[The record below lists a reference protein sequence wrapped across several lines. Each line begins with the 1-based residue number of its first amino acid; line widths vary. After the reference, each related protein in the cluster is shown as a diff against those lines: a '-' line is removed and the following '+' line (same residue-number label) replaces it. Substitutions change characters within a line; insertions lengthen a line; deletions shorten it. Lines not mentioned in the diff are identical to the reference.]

1 MDVYVGNLSL
11 DATRDELIE
20 IFEKFGQV
28 TEVRLLMDK
37 FGVKSKRYAF
47 IEMPSEDDARKAIE
61 EMNGKEFKERAL
73 SVSEAKPKKTRARK
87 ARGGKRKKRGGGGR
101 RTVYGGEDRDDSVSI
116 RRYRRR
122 PKAR

>member
-20 IFEKFGQV
+20 MFEKFGQV

-73 SVSEAKPKKTRARK
+73 SVSEAKPKPTRRRR
-87 ARGGKRKKRGGGGR
+87 ARGGKRKNRGKGR
-101 RTVYGGEDRDDSVSI
+101 RTVYGGEGRDDSVSI

-122 PKAR
+122 PTAR

>member
-20 IFEKFGQV
+20 IFEKFGPV

-47 IEMPSEDDARKAIE
+47 IEMPSEDDAKKAIE
-61 EMNGKEFKERAL
+61 EMNGKELKDRAL
-73 SVSEAKPKKTRARK
+73 SVSEAKPKKARARR
-87 ARGGKRKKRGGGGR
+87 ARGGKRKNRGKGK
-101 RTVYGGEDRDDSVSI
+101 RTVYGGEGRNDSVNI
-116 RRYRRR
+116 RRYRQR

>member
-1 MDVYVGNLSL
+1 MDIYVGNLSL

-28 TEVRLLMDK
+28 IEVRLLMDK

-73 SVSEAKPKKTRARK
+73 SVSVAKPKKTRVRK
-87 ARGGKRKKRGGGGR
+87 ARGGKRKNRGKGR
-101 RTVYGGEDRDDSVSI
+101 RTVYGGEGRDDSVNI
-116 RRYRRR
+116 RRRHRGR
-122 PKAR
+122 